1 MALELEE
8 QTAKEEQ
15 MKQQGKQQ
23 IR

>member
-8 QTAKEEQ
+8 QTTKEEQ